1 MKSRSIKIALTST
14 LLATLTACG
23 GGSGE
28 VANTSGNGSSSTGN
42 SSSGTDQSAVNNGG
56 GTTNNSGSTNTTPGT
71 KTKVA
76 TIDASYEVQSGFH
89 HNFRKSQVLLD
100 GNRLILAGGK
110 KGVISG
116 GTHDGHLAFSNQVHV
131 LELDTGKQRNFK
143 ISAQTGHPHDG
154 GAVAD
159 GIGETAYVQ
168 KIASNRYLIT
178 GGFQYQINAFDIDLA
193 AGNVTTSS
201 TASVMTTDKTGLNTT
216 AFYTNG
222 QGNALLPNG
231 NVAFF
236 GFNNGLYAMNKVME
250 YVVSSKSFRSTPA
263 VMTLTRHN
271 IDAYPMKDGRVLL
284 AGGWDPEVSSE
295 TANSAPRRAE
305 IFDPSNNTIVR
316 IADYPEPK
324 SDLQHAGVW
333 PSTSAQICAGNYTYT
348 IATDSWKQGC
358 DLPFAQGLAPQLTNA
373 TPIEFQLMQS
383 VYLGQMA
390 DGRYVYM
397 DYKDVKQQTQ
407 FNDACACF
415 PFEGTTKI
423 RVVSI
428 REE

>member
-1 MKSRSIKIALTST
+1 MKSRFTKIALTAT
-14 LLATLTACG
+14 VLASLAACG
-23 GGSGE
+23 GGGGDT
-28 VANTSGNGSSSTGN
+28 NTTGN
-42 SSSGTDQSAVNNGG
+42 SSTSNSGTGESTVNNGTSGTSNNG
-56 GTTNNSGSTNTTPGT
+56 GATNTTPIA
-71 KTKVA
+71 KTKIA
-76 TIDASYEVQSGFH
+76 TIDASYEIPSGFH
-89 HNFRKSQVLLD
+89 TNFRKSQVLLD
-100 GNRLILAGGK
+100 GNRLLLAGGK

-116 GTHDGHLAFSNQVHV
+116 STHDGHLAFSNQVHV
-131 LELDTGKQRNFK
+131 SELDTGEQRNFK
-143 ISAQTGHPHDG
+143 ITAETGNPFSDG
-154 GAVAD
+154 TVGD
-159 GIGETAYVQ
+159 GVGETAFVQ

-193 AGNVTTSS
+193 AGDVTTSS

-236 GFNNGLYAMNKVME
+236 GFNNGGYAMNKVME
-250 YVVSSKSFRSTPA
+250 YVANSKSFRSTPA

-284 AGGWDPEVSSE
+284 AGGWDPEVSSV

-358 DLPFAQGLAPQLTNA
+358 DLPFTQGLAPQLTNA
-373 TPIEFQLMQS
+373 TPTEFQLMQS

-428 REE
+428 REK